1 MSVGATTM
9 EKYPLAP
16 ANTDSPRTTLR
27 SFIEAIDK
35 AYQLY
40 TSGQRKTKEIE
51 YYSYRATR
59 CLDLS
64 KVAPSVLEDVG
75 IESVLL
81 LKEVLDRIGIPS
93 FEEIPDSAAM
103 KEKEFRKWV
112 IPHTEITIALVEK
125 GPRQGEFL
133 FTAETV
139 SRLKSFYERVEHM
152 PYKPGSSV
160 DVYDDYTMGSG
171 WMIPS
176 HLIHALSQFFKT
188 NGLSP
193 NPASTRVVS
202 MPI

>member
-1 MSVGATTM
+1 M

-16 ANTDSPRTTLR
+16 ANTDSPQTTLK

-40 TSGQRKTKEIE
+40 ISGHTKTKEIE
-51 YYSYRATR
+51 YYGNRATR

-81 LKEVLDRIGIPS
+81 LKEVLDRIGIPP

-103 KEKEFRKWV
+103 KEKEFKKWV

-139 SRLKSFYERVEHM
+139 KRLKSYYQRVKHM

-160 DVYDDYTMGSG
+160 GVYNEYIMGSG
-171 WMIPS
+171 WMIPG
-176 HLIHALSQFFKT
+176 HLIHALPQFFKT
-188 NGLSP
+188 KVYEQAFGK
-193 NPASTRVVS
+193 
-202 MPI
+202 

>member
-1 MSVGATTM
+1 MSEIRRLFRRAQNQKPGCRCLFPTKSKLTCFCILIVVWFLSVGATTM

-16 ANTDSPRTTLR
+16 ANTDSPRTTLK

-40 TSGQRKTKEIE
+40 ISVHTKTKEIE
-51 YYSYRATR
+51 YYGNRATR

-81 LKEVLDRIGIPS
+81 LKEVLDRIGIPP

-103 KEKEFRKWV
+103 KEKEFKKWV

-125 GPRQGEFL
+125 
-133 FTAETV
+133 
-139 SRLKSFYERVEHM
+139 
-152 PYKPGSSV
+152 
-160 DVYDDYTMGSG
+160 
-171 WMIPS
+171 
-176 HLIHALSQFFKT
+176 
-188 NGLSP
+188 
-193 NPASTRVVS
+193 
-202 MPI
+202 